1 MFTVHINKIKLFAHH
16 GIHEEETIIGTYFEV
31 SVSVSFNAVQKITAI
46 EDTINYVNIFAIV
59 KANFAKPEK
68 LLETLAQNIVEEIY
82 KMDTRI
88 IVISIGIDKINAPIL
103 NFYGTV
109 GITYSKSFSQ

>member
-1 MFTVHINKIKLFAHH
+1 MFSIHVNNIKLFAYH
-16 GIHEEETIIGTYFEV
+16 GIHEEEAIVGTDFEV
-31 SVSVSFNAVQKITAI
+31 RVSVSFNSAEKIRTI
-46 EDTINYVNIFAIV
+46 DDTINYVTIFAIV

-88 IVISIGIDKINAPIL
+88 TLINIEIDKINAPIL
-103 NFYGTV
+103 NFNGTV
-109 GITYSKSFSQ
+109 GITYSKSFS

>member
-1 MFTVHINKIKLFAHH
+1 MFTVHVNKIKLFAYH
-16 GIHEEETIIGTYFEV
+16 GIHPEETIVGTDFEV
-31 SVSVSFNAVQKITAI
+31 SVSVSFNAIQKIKVI
-46 EDTINYVNIFAIV
+46 EDTINYVNIFTII

-88 IVISIGIDKINAPIL
+88 TLINIWIDKTNAPIL
-103 NFYGTV
+103 NFNGTV
-109 GITYSKSFSQ
+109 GITYSKSFSK